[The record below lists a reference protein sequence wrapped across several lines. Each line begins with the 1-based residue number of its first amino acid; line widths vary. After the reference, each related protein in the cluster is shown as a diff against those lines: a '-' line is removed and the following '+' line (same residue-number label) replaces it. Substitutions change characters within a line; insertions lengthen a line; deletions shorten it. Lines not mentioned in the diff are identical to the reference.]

1 MHITLVTCMEMPGLL
16 PEDEHLKSAMQAQG
30 AEVTVAPWN
39 GPFTPFAATDLVL
52 IRTPW
57 DYTDHAQ
64 KFAQWLDR
72 LEEAQTLVS
81 NPVALMSW
89 NMNKHYLADL
99 QRQGAPLTA
108 TAITAPEATDILSA
122 AENLGLQDIVIKPV
136 ISAGSKGLARL
147 VSPDHDAVE
156 KALTGIT
163 CDMLVQAF
171 VPEIETLGETSLL
184 FFGDT
189 FSHAVVKKPK
199 QGDIRCQEEFGGSTT
214 RIDPPAFAIEEAR
227 KLLTLL
233 PEAPDYARVDVIIR
247 DTDLILMEVELIEP
261 ELFFRLAPEAASL
274 FAECIIAN

>member
-16 PEDEHLKSAMQAQG
+16 PEDEHLKSALQAQG
-30 AEVTVAPWN
+30 AEVAVAPWN
-39 GPFTPFAATDLVL
+39 GHFAPFAATDLVL

-57 DYTDHAQ
+57 DYTGHAE

-81 NPVALMSW
+81 NPVALMRW
-89 NMNKHYLADL
+89 NMNKHYLVDL
-99 QRQGAPLTA
+99 VRVGAPLTA
-108 TAITAPEATDILSA
+108 TAITAPEARDILSA
-122 AENLGLQDIVIKPV
+122 AEKLGLQDIVIKPV

-147 VSPDHDAVE
+147 VSPDHDTLE

-171 VPEIETLGETSLL
+171 VPEIETLGETSLI
-184 FFGDT
+184 FFGDK

-199 QGDIRCQEEFGGSTT
+199 EGDIRCQEEFGGSAT

-233 PEAPDYARVDVIIR
+233 PSAPDYARVDVIIR
-247 DTDLILMEVELIEP
+247 DSDLILMEVELIEP

-274 FAECIIAN
+274 FAERIIAN